1 MNFRYVPPVELQDL
15 KSVTHPSGK
24 RFYTLPDGTAV
35 PSVTTVIG
43 AKPKQGIIDWKNRVG
58 EEEANRVCQIS
69 CNRGTNVHT
78 LCERYLN
85 NEPLGTMMPDAVE
98 MFRSI
103 KPILSSDIN
112 DIFYQEQALYSKTLG
127 MAGRVDCVGHY
138 KGRLAIIDFKTSKK
152 PKKLED
158 IEDYFIQT
166 TAYAIMVLEML
177 NIKILDSVII
187 MAVQD
192 SEPLVF
198 HGKTKDYIAPLL
210 DRIKFYRQ
218 LDSNQS

>member
-1 MNFRYVPPVELQDL
+1 MTFRYVPPVELQDL

-43 AKPKQGIIDWKNRVG
+43 AKPKQGIIDWRKRVG

-103 KPILSSDIN
+103 KPILNNIN
-112 DIFYQEQALYSKTLG
+112 DIWYQEQALYSKTLG

-138 KGRLAIIDFKTSKK
+138 NGVLSITDFKTSKQ
-152 PKKLED
+152 PKKIED
-158 IEDYFIQT
+158 ISDYFLQT
-166 TAYAIMVLEML
+166 TAYAIMIKEML
-177 NIKILDSVII
+177 NININSSVII

-192 SEPLVF
+192 DEPLVF
-198 HGKTKDYIAPLL
+198 HGKTKEHMAGLL
-210 DRIKFYRQ
+210 ESIKYYR
-218 LDSNQS
+218 NQNA

>member
-1 MNFRYVPPVELQDL
+1 MTFRYVPPVELQDL

-43 AKPKQGIIDWKNRVG
+43 AKPKPGIIAWRKKVG
-58 EEEANRVCQIS
+58 EEEANRVCQVA

-103 KPILSSDIN
+103 KPILNNIN
-112 DIFYQEQALYSKTLG
+112 DIWYQEQALYSKTLG

-138 KGRLAIIDFKTSKK
+138 NGVLSIIDFKTSKQ
-152 PKKLED
+152 PKKIED
-158 IEDYFIQT
+158 IGDYFLQT
-166 TAYAIMVLEML
+166 TAYAIMIKEML
-177 NIKILDSVII
+177 DININSSVII

-192 SEPLVF
+192 DKPLVF
-198 HGKTKDYIAPLL
+198 HGKTKEHMAGLL
-210 DRIKFYRQ
+210 ESIKYYR
-218 LDSNQS
+218 NQNA

>member
-1 MNFRYVPPVELQDL
+1 MSFRYCPPVELQDL
-15 KSVTHPSGK
+15 SSVTHPSGK
-24 RFYTLPDGTAV
+24 RHYVLPDGTTL
-35 PSVTTVIG
+35 PSVTTVLG
-43 AKPKQGIIDWKNRVG
+43 AKPKPGIIEWRKRVG
-58 EEEANRVCQIS
+58 EEEANRVSQIS

-85 NEPLGTMMPDAVE
+85 NDPLGTMMPDAVE

-152 PKKLED
+152 PKKIED

-166 TAYAIMVLEML
+166 AAYAIMLKEL
-177 NIKILDSVII
+177 INISIQDLVII

-192 SEPLVF
+192 DNPLVF
-198 HGKTKDYIAPLL
+198 VGKTKDYMFPLME
-210 DRIKFYRQ
+210 RIKLYRR
-218 LDSNQS
+218 LNE

>member
-1 MNFRYVPPVELQDL
+1 MTFRYVPPVELQDL

-43 AKPKQGIIDWKNRVG
+43 AKPKQGIIDWRKRVG

-103 KPILSSDIN
+103 KPILNNIN
-112 DIFYQEQALYSKTLG
+112 DIWYQEQALYSKTLG
-127 MAGRVDCVGHY
+127 MAGRVDCIGHY
-138 KGRLAIIDFKTSKK
+138 NGVLSIIDFKTSKQ
-152 PKKLED
+152 PKKIED
-158 IEDYFIQT
+158 IGDYFLQT

-192 SEPLVF
+192 DKPLVF
-198 HGKTKDYIAPLL
+198 HGKTREHMAGLL
-210 DRIKFYRQ
+210 ESIKYYR
-218 LDSNQS
+218 NQNG

>member
-1 MNFRYVPPVELQDL
+1 MSFRYVPPVELQDL
-15 KSVTHPSGK
+15 NSVTHPSGK
-24 RFYTLPDGTAV
+24 RFYTLPDGTEV
-35 PSVTTVIG
+35 PSVTTVLG
-43 AKPKQGIIDWKNRVG
+43 AKPKQGIIDWRERVG
-58 EEEANRVCQIS
+58 EEEANRVSQIS

-103 KPILSSDIN
+103 KPMLNNIN
-112 DIFYQEQALYSKTLG
+112 DIWYQEQALYSKTLG
-127 MAGRVDCVGHY
+127 MAGRVDSVGHY
-138 KGRLAIIDFKTSKK
+138 NGVLSIIDFKTSKR
-152 PKKLED
+152 PKNVED
-158 IEDYFIQT
+158 IEDYFLQT
-166 TAYAIMVLEML
+166 TAYAVMILEML